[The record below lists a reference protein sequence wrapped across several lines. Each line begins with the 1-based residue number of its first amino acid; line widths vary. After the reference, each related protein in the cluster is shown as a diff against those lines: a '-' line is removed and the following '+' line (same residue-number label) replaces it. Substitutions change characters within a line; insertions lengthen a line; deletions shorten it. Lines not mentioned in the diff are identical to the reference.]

1 MKCKVIS
8 DESYQTICFD
18 YICTAERTHIL
29 QQLCCYLDAGLVNN
43 ITNIDSYENNGSGSI
58 YAAVRTN
65 AITTLIYRI
74 ETYVGYKFLEVEG
87 VLGEI

>member
-8 DESYQTICFD
+8 DESFQTVCFD

-29 QQLCCYLDAGLVNN
+29 QQLCYMAGAGLANN
-43 ITNIDSYENNGSGSI
+43 ITNIDDYENNGSGSI

-74 ETYVGYKFLEVEG
+74 ESYVGYGFSEVEG
-87 VLGEI
+87 VFEE